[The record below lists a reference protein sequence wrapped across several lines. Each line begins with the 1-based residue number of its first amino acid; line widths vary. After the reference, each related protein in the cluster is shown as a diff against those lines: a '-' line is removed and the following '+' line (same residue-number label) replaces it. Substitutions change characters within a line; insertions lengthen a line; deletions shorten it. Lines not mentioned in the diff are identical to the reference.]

1 MFENYRKSIILQ
13 HFYIFNQ
20 NGKNSQF
27 GEFSKI
33 EAYGE
38 TVLPDETFLWVFKQ
52 CVEGVNHTLVFQRI
66 LTPLPIPFTS
76 FDYFFCNHFPAKN
89 GLGNMKWPAA
99 QLVY

>member
-1 MFENYRKSIILQ
+1 MAKIVNLANFRKLKLTVKQ
-13 HFYIFNQ
+13 CYQMRHFCGI
-20 NGKNSQF
+20 
-27 GEFSKI
+27 
-33 EAYGE
+33 
-38 TVLPDETFLWVFKQ
+38 FKQ

>member
-1 MFENYRKSIILQ
+1 MPKTVNICKP
-13 HFYIFNQ
+13 
-20 NGKNSQF
+20 
-27 GEFSKI
+27 

-76 FDYFFCNHFPAKN
+76 FDYFFVTIFQPK
-89 GLGNMKWPAA
+89 MVW
-99 QLVY
+99 VI